1 VSAPDGRA
9 WTIRVA
15 HYRLPRPGEE
25 VDDEDELFTEII
37 RMLPLRC
44 VLLAPS
50 RRWYEAVDEIAVALE
65 RGETR
70 PGLFTAEWVARD
82 RGGVVLPRRTAS

>member
-1 VSAPDGRA
+1 
-9 WTIRVA
+9 
-15 HYRLPRPGEE
+15 
-25 VDDEDELFTEII
+25 
-37 RMLPLRC
+37 MLPLRF

-70 PGLFTAEWVARD
+70 PDLFTAEWVACD
-82 RGGVVLPRRTAS
+82 RGGVVLPRKTAS